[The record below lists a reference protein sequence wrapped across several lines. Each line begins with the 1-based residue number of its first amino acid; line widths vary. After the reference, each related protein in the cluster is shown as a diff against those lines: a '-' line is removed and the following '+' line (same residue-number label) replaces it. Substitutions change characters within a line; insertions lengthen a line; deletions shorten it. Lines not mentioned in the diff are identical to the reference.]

1 MNVQSPRKSSGFT
14 VLKRVIRDD
23 QENILYHTLYRYL
36 VLFGLPEE
44 NPSADKGIDKVWEV
58 LLKYLRPDAVMP
70 VAMATR
76 RSRSATA
83 AARAVK
89 SPDSAKTRFN
99 QDRAE
104 YSLEYGSHSMIQRGR
119 ARIEA
124 VPGGMELLLSLVDFN
139 PRKRPTMKSVLLH
152 PFFASLQGK
161 QPQHQRRPADFVVD
175 AYKRKAVGAGGGGGA
190 LLPDV

>member
-1 MNVQSPRKSSGFT
+1 MIK
-14 VLKRVIRDD
+14 DD

-36 VLFGLPEE
+36 VLFGLPAD
-44 NPSADKGIDKVWEV
+44 NPSADKVVDKVWKM
-58 LLKYLRPDAVMP
+58 LLKHLRPDTVAP
-70 VAMATR
+70 VAMTTR

-83 AARAVK
+83 AAKAVR
-89 SPDSAKTRFN
+89 SPDSAKARFD
-99 QDRAE
+99 QDRAQ
-104 YSLEYGSHSMIQRGR
+104 YSLETGSHPMIQRGR

-124 VPGGMELLLSLVDFN
+124 VSGGMELLTSLVNFN

-161 QPQHQRRPADFVVD
+161 PQQQHQQRPADFVVD
-175 AYKRKAVGAGGGGGA
+175 AYKQKALGAGGV